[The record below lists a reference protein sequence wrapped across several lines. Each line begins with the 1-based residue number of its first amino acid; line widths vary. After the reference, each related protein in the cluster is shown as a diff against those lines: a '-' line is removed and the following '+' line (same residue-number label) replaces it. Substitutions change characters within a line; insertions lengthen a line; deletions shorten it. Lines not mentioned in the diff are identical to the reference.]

1 VPNYHWRL
9 TINEENGVRTI
20 QPKPG
25 PLPNIVTFGGTAQ
38 ACAEQ
43 QLSVY
48 VADRRSQAGPMP
60 KRMTYET
67 WHEGHMLGT
76 RAGLAVWPKH
86 TSQPDGSMG

>member
-1 VPNYHWRL
+1 MPNYHWRL
-9 TINEENGVRTI
+9 TIDEVNGNRTI

-25 PLPNIVTFGGTAQ
+25 PLTNIVTFDGTAQ

-48 VADRRSQAGPMP
+48 VADRRSQASPMP
-60 KRMTYET
+60 QRMAYET

-76 RAGLAVWPKH
+76 RAGLAVWPNH
-86 TSQPDGSMG
+86 TGQPGDSKG